1 MKTITYLPV
10 LPRSI
15 FRLGILKIGKIVCI
29 VLTIISCYQILCAQD
44 STSQLVDSFI
54 TVQRINEKT
63 ILIGLGADAVTAI
76 ATQKGIVVIDA
87 GISGSLTVK
96 YRQIIEH
103 EFSRSDFAYLI
114 NTHGH
119 HDHTGGNRV
128 FTDARITGHENCLKE
143 ISGHQKDPEK
153 VKAALLKVVSEYDQ
167 ELQTLEPGTEEW
179 NDVYSQKERY
189 QYAYYDALNN
199 DPIVTPDVLF
209 SDTLNFNMG
218 DVTFHLIY
226 FGKAHSESD
235 ILIYIPELKIL
246 MVGDLFSPYGRP
258 SIDDNERS
266 ETDRW
271 LYVMDWV
278 GERQANI
285 EVIIGGHGQLMT
297 TKDLNSF
304 NNFVQKSAV
313 K

>member
-1 MKTITYLPV
+1 VKTLITNFH
-10 LPRSI
+10 S
-15 FRLGILKIGKIVCI
+15 GILTARKIVW
-29 VLTIISCYQILCAQD
+29 VVFSIISFHPNLIAQD
-44 STSQLVDSFI
+44 STSRLVDSLI

-87 GISGSLTVK
+87 GISSTLTAK
-96 YRQIIEH
+96 YRKIIER
-103 EFSRSDFAYLI
+103 EFGRNDFAYLI

-128 FTDARITGHENCLKE
+128 FTDARIAGQENCLKE
-143 ISGHQKDPEK
+143 ISGQQKDPEK
-153 VKAALLKVVSEYDQ
+153 VKSALLKVVNEYDE
-167 ELQTLEPGTEEW
+167 ELQTLEPGTDEW
-179 NDVYSQKERY
+179 NEAYSQKTRY
-189 QYAYYDALNN
+189 QFAYYDALNN
-199 DPIVTPDVLF
+199 YPLVAPDVLF
-209 SDTLNFNMG
+209 SDNLDINMG
-218 DVTFHLIY
+218 DVTFQLIY

-235 ILIYIPELKIL
+235 ILIHVPELKLL

-258 SIDDNERS
+258 GIDDDVRS
-266 ETDRW
+266 DTDRW

-278 GERQANI
+278 RSRQANI
-285 EVIIGGHGQLMT
+285 DLVIGGHGQLMT